1 MKCVI
6 DASSFHASIGS
17 SKRISNPSFRTTT
30 IRYIVPVICVKPFSY
45 HARDTKSSGEK
56 IRRRATSKCRIAFKK
71 RATTFHNSRER
82 RIKISKIAR
91 GSAPDNSRPL
101 SPSHE
106 FKREILFEYLSHLPM
121 FACVSA
127 DSNKDRYRDGLYTS
141 PRFLSFLKCFIIIS

>member
-1 MKCVI
+1 MRRLFTRVSVRRNEFRIHLFGRRRSVI
-6 DASSFHASIGS
+6 SCRLSAS
-17 SKRISNPSFRTTT
+17 T
-30 IRYIVPVICVKPFSY
+30 KPFSY

-56 IRRRATSKCRIAFKK
+56 IKRRATSKCRIAFKK
-71 RATTFHNSRER
+71 RATTFHNSKER